1 MTVDTIARATVE
13 QEIVDQA
20 SAIYAEAGMTL
31 DEAFRLLLVRTVAE
45 QALPFDP
52 ITPNQ
57 ETIEAMLEARRGG
70 LPAFHSIEELMADLH
85 ADD

>member
-1 MTVDTIARATVE
+1 MTVDTVARANVE

-20 SAIYAEAGMTL
+20 SAIYAEAGMTI
-31 DEAFRLLLVRTVAE
+31 DEAFRVFLVRTVAE

-70 LPAFHSIEELMADLH
+70 LSTFHSIEELMADLH